1 MTDHDSY
8 DVLDDAVL
16 ALAQRR
22 NAWLGDDLVLLQLL
36 ASLIEQAHRC
46 LPPLT
51 VQEAL
56 ANNTSWDDI
65 ARALG
70 TTPIEAQ
77 LRYHPDSPVA
87 DPGPPRLDL
96 NPTDKKP
103 ELLTQK
109 S

>member
-1 MTDHDSY
+1 MTDPTDSTALAGPRTDHDSY
-8 DVLDDAVL
+8 DVLDDALL

-22 NAWLGDDLVLLQLL
+22 NAWLGDDLTLIHLL

-46 LPPLT
+46 LPLT
-51 VQEAL
+51 VHEAL
-56 ANNTSWDDI
+56 ANNASWDDI

-87 DPGPPRLDL
+87 DTRTPYNCP
-96 NPTDKKP
+96 
-103 ELLTQK
+103 
-109 S
+109 